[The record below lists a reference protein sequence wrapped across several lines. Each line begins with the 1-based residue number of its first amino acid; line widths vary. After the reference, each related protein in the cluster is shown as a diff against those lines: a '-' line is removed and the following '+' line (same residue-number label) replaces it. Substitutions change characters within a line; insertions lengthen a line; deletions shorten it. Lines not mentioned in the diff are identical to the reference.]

1 MRKIQNQKGAALV
14 IVLAL
19 LIVILGLA
27 ITFLNRVSIERTS
40 SASYASAANTRN
52 LADTAVN
59 LVQGQ
64 IRAATIQGDN
74 IAWASQPGMIRTY
87 GSLSGSTTTA
97 SAALL
102 KAFKL
107 YSASNMVQT
116 SSATLTTED
125 APAGTWVADKAIWTD
140 LNAPV
145 SVTINGTDTVQ
156 FPIID
161 PAVISSV
168 SGFSANSTT
177 GLTVVT
183 GNTTARRLPMP
194 VRWLYVTQ
202 NGSIIAASGIGNT
215 TTISAASATNPIVG
229 RIAFWTDDESSKIN
243 INTAAGDLQGLGN
256 STAGAFWDTPKN
268 ATSFEY
274 QLALRQPLKNEFQRF
289 PGHPATVS
297 LTSVLG
303 NLTRSQIAD
312 IAPRISTGGS
322 LGGTVQT
329 VVGNGSSATGTT
341 ITPDSDRL
349 YSSADELAFTQSRTA
364 SILSP
369 SAISTYGFLLTTASR
384 APELNL
390 FGKPRVSLWP
400 LSTNNSTWTAYDRLI
415 ARCATM
421 GNFTYSITR
430 SDANSSTTDYNSR
443 NQQIYTYLQS
453 LTGNATPGYGNST
466 FAVKYPSVTIGGT
479 PISQRDQILT
489 EMVDYIRCTNIRD
502 TQIGATSFTTRRAA
516 TGVTVGGGQVNP
528 LQIGNTM
535 GFGRMNTISEAALIF
550 MATQASNSTTT
561 ANVTTTPQAIGMKA
575 LLVFEFFCPAL
586 GYPYINP
593 GMTFSFTPS
602 TPLTVNGIPYA
613 FDSTVED
620 IYGEPSQRG
629 SLRAGGNGPALGLLY
644 RLTDGNPWP
653 KIRFITT
660 LDIPL
665 TGSSSGT
672 SGESF
677 SFEGLAGTLTISSNG
692 SSSPHQTIELNFLPP
707 PRTNITLPAPLLSPI
722 INPKIRIRQ
731 AGPLSVTMD
740 SDGKYEHLIFPEDT
754 VISLEPNGPLTPG
767 GNSIWGDFRM
777 VAMLKNVP
785 SSVFVPQMRWST
797 GNFVLSAPI
806 LSQSTITADGNTTQS
821 GNITTLRL
829 DYANKAHSLR
839 TGDNRGY
846 FGTQSGNLSLYPNG
860 GSAIYGAWNSSTSFS
875 NVTFSSGTA
884 TYKRQSGS
892 SNSYNGTFSG
902 NGILTFS
909 TLSYTNANVNAN
921 PDYPVGI
928 PFTAAQIDFDSGM
941 GVTRDG
947 PYINYPDGSS
957 ALVNGIGGVP
967 YFASASIDD
976 VENPATFSPNRQ
988 AASAVQ
994 FGSLPAGFNPWR
1006 TLLFRPGN
1014 TTSSVTHPSA
1024 NTSPMDYLLLDLFW
1038 MPVVEPYAIS
1048 EPSSTAGRINMNYQ
1062 ILPFTNITR
1071 STSLRACL
1079 DSVMLSAVSSAN
1091 PANLDIFK
1099 NTGNVTTNP
1108 NSRYRISANETLTFF
1123 DARFT
1128 GGDIFKS
1135 HAEICSIPLVAV
1147 GSNAST
1153 VNSFWNDKLVTGDNL
1168 RESPYKHLYPLLTTK
1183 SNTYTV
1189 HFRVQ
1194 ALKKVP
1200 STSVTV
1206 WDETK
1211 DKVVGEYRG
1220 STTIE
1225 RYINPNE
1232 TSIPDYAAN
1241 PGSKNLESFYKWRVL
1256 NNRQFAP

>member
-1 MRKIQNQKGAALV
+1 MKKIQNQKGAALV

-87 GSLSGSTTTA
+87 GSG
-97 SAALL
+97 SAAAGSALL
-102 KAFKL
+102 RAFKL

-125 APAGTWVADKAIWTD
+125 SPASTWAADKAVWTD

-168 SGFSANSTT
+168 TGFSANSTT

-202 NGSIIAASGIGNT
+202 NGSIIAALGTGNT

-256 STAGAFWDTPKN
+256 STAGAFWDIPKN

-349 YSSADELAFTQSRTA
+349 YSSAEELAFTQNRTA

-390 FGKPRVSLWP
+390 FGKPRVSLLP

-466 FAVKYPSVTIGGT
+466 FAVKYPIVTIGGT

-489 EMVDYIRCTNIRD
+489 EMLDYIRCTNIRD
-502 TQIGATSFTTRRAA
+502 TQTGATIFTTARAA
-516 TGVTVGGGQVNP
+516 LGTTARGGQVNP

-550 MATQASNSTTT
+550 MATQASNSTTSGNITT
-561 ANVTTTPQAIGMKA
+561 APQATGMRA

-593 GMTFSFTPS
+593 GMKFTFTPS
-602 TPLTVNGIPYA
+602 LPLTVNGNTYA
-613 FDSTVED
+613 FNTSEEF
-620 IYGEPSQRG
+620 IYGDPG
-629 SLRAGGNGPALGLLY
+629 YAGKMFGGGNGPAFGLLY
-644 RLTDGNPWP
+644 RGSTGSTGIKYATPGTVSTTRLG
-653 KIRFITT
+653 FIT
-660 LDIPL
+660 LNIPL
-665 TGSSSGT
+665 SGSSNGT

-677 SFEGLAGTLTISSNG
+677 TFDGLSGNLTISTSNG
-692 SSSPHQTIELNFLPP
+692 TSTGAVHQTIALNFPAA
-707 PRTNITLPAPLLSPI
+707 TLPAPLLSPI
-722 INPKIRIRQ
+722 LDPQYRFKQ
-731 AGPLSVTMD
+731 ALSPD
-740 SDGKYEHLIFPEDT
+740 NNRYEHFIFPEDT
-754 VISLEPNGPLTPG
+754 VVSLEPNGPIISG
-767 GNSIWGDFRM
+767 GNSTWGDFRM
-777 VAMLKNVP
+777 VALLKNVP
-785 SSVFVPQMRWST
+785 SSVFIPQQRYSS
-797 GNFVLSAPI
+797 LSAPS
-806 LSQSTITADGNTTQS
+806 LSQASITLNGNTTQS
-821 GNITTLRL
+821 GNITTSRL
-829 DYANKAHSLR
+829 NYNNKAHSLR
-839 TGDNRGY
+839 LGSNAGY
-846 FGTQSGNLSLYPNG
+846 IGTQCGNLTLYPN
-860 GSAIYGAWNSSTSFS
+860 T
-875 NVTFSSGTA
+875 GT
-884 TYKRQSGS
+884 TINGYWDTSGS
-892 SNSYNGTFSG
+892 IVGLSFNSTTGNYICKSATLSGNYTGTFTGTSNGTVLPFG
-902 NGILTFS
+902 NFT
-909 TLSYTNANVNAN
+909 YTGANVNAN

-967 YFASASIDD
+967 YFASASSDD

-988 AASAVQ
+988 VASAVQ

-1024 NTSPMDYLLLDLFW
+1024 NTSPMDYLLVDLFW

-1091 PANLDIFK
+1091 ATNLDKFK

-1108 NSRYRISANETLTFF
+1108 NSRYRISASETLTFL
-1123 DARFT
+1123 DSRFT
-1128 GGDIFKS
+1128 VGDIFKS
-1135 HAEICSIPLVAV
+1135 PAEICDIPLVPV
-1147 GSNAST
+1147 GSTAST
-1153 VNSFWNDKLVTGDNL
+1153 VNTFWDDKLVTGDNL

-1200 STSVTV
+1200 STSATA

-1232 TSIPDYAAN
+1232 TSIPDYADN
-1241 PGSKNLESFYKWRVL
+1241 PGEGNLESYYKWRVL

>member
-27 ITFLNRVSIERTS
+27 ITFINRVSIERVS
-40 SASYASAANTRN
+40 SASYASAANTRQ

-64 IRAATIQGDN
+64 IRAATTQGDN

-87 GSLSGSTTTA
+87 GSLSGSTSTA
-97 SAALL
+97 NSTLL

-116 SSATLTTED
+116 SSTNLTIED
-125 APAGTWVADKAIWTD
+125 APASTWAADKAVWTD

-145 SVTINGTDTVQ
+145 TVTYNGVNTVQ

-168 SGFSANSTT
+168 TGFSANSTT

-202 NGSIIAASGIGNT
+202 NGSIIAASGTGNT

-256 STAGAFWDTPKN
+256 STAGAFWDIPKN

-312 IAPRISTGGS
+312 IAPRINSGGS

-329 VVGNGSSATGTT
+329 VLGNNASASGTA

-349 YSSADELAFTQSRTA
+349 YSSIDELAFTQSRTA

-390 FGKPRVSLWP
+390 FGKPRVSLRP

-430 SDANSSTTDYNSR
+430 SDANSSTTDYNSP

-466 FAVKYPSVTIGGT
+466 FAVKYPIVTIGGT

-489 EMVDYIRCTNIRD
+489 EMLDYIRCTNIRD
-502 TQIGATSFTTRRAA
+502 TQAGATIFTTARAA
-516 TGVTVGGGQVNP
+516 SGTTARGGQVNP

-550 MATQASNSTTT
+550 MATQASNSTTSGNITT
-561 ANVTTTPQAIGMKA
+561 APQATGMRA

-593 GMTFSFTPS
+593 GMKFTFTPS
-602 TPLTVNGIPYA
+602 LPLTVNGNTYA
-613 FDSTVED
+613 FNTSEEF
-620 IYGEPSQRG
+620 IYGDPG
-629 SLRAGGNGPALGLLY
+629 YAGKMFGGGNGPAFGLLY
-644 RLTDGNPWP
+644 RGATGSTGIKYATPGTVSTTRLG
-653 KIRFITT
+653 FIT
-660 LDIPL
+660 LNIPL
-665 TGSSSGT
+665 SGSSNGT
-672 SGESF
+672 TGESF
-677 SFEGLAGTLTISSNG
+677 IFNGLAGNLTISTSNG
-692 SSSPHQTIELNFLPP
+692 TSTGAVHQTIELNFPAA
-707 PRTNITLPAPLLSPI
+707 TLPAPLLSPI
-722 INPKIRIRQ
+722 LDPQYRFKQ
-731 AGPLSVTMD
+731 ALSPD
-740 SDGKYEHLIFPEDT
+740 NNRYEHFIFPEDT
-754 VISLEPNGPLTPG
+754 VVSLEPNGPIISG
-767 GNSIWGDFRM
+767 GNSTWGDFRM
-777 VAMLKNVP
+777 VALLRNVP
-785 SSVFVPQMRWST
+785 ATVFIPQQRYFSLVAPT
-797 GNFVLSAPI
+797 LSHPNI
-806 LSQSTITADGNTTQS
+806 TTNGSTIQS
-821 GNITTLRL
+821 GNTGNRT
-829 DYANKAHSLR
+829 YKNKAHSLR
-839 TGDNRGY
+839 LGSNAGY
-846 FGTQSGNLSLYPNG
+846 IGTQCGNLTLYPN
-860 GSAIYGAWNSSTSFS
+860 T
-875 NVTFSSGTA
+875 GT
-884 TYKRQSGS
+884 TINGYWDTSGS
-892 SNSYNGTFSG
+892 IVGLKIDSTTGNCTLKSGNFTYTGTFTGTSNGTVLPFG
-902 NGILTFS
+902 NFT
-909 TLSYTNANVNAN
+909 YTGANVNAN

-928 PFTAAQIDFDSGM
+928 PFSAAQLDFDSGI
-941 GVTRDG
+941 GVSRDG

-967 YFASASIDD
+967 YFTSGSSDD

-988 AASAVQ
+988 VASAVQ

-1079 DSVMLSAVSSAN
+1079 DSLMLSAVSSAN

-1123 DARFT
+1123 DSRFT

-1135 HAEICSIPLVAV
+1135 PAEICDIPLVPV
-1147 GSNAST
+1147 GSTAST
-1153 VNSFWNDKLVTGDNL
+1153 VNTFWNDKLVTGDNL
-1168 RESPYKHLYPLLTTK
+1168 RESPYKRLYPLLTTK

-1200 STSVTV
+1200 STSATV

-1241 PGSKNLESFYKWRVL
+1241 PGANNLERFYKWRVL